1 MATVIVE
8 RDSQKGI
15 IIGKQGGMLKEIG
28 KRARADIENLLGSKV
43 YLELWVK
50 VQKDWR
56 NKMSQLRDYGFNE
69 DEY

>member
-1 MATVIVE
+1 MATIIVE

-15 IIGKQGGMLKEIG
+15 VIGKQGKMLKEIG
-28 KRARADIENLLGSKV
+28 KRARVDIENFLVLKV
-43 YLELWVK
+43 FLELWVK

-56 NKMSQLRDYGFNE
+56 NKMSQLRDYGFRE

>member
-1 MATVIVE
+1 
-8 RDSQKGI
+8 
-15 IIGKQGGMLKEIG
+15 MLKEIG
-28 KRARADIENLLGSKV
+28 KRARVDIENLLGSKV
-43 YLELWVK
+43 FLELWVK